1 MIYSQFSPPTFLKNA
16 HIQSIMNSV
25 GPRKFR
31 AKRIIKSLNSEQL
44 IISTEAGV
52 RLTAELDKSNV
63 IHPATNTKPLVILI
77 HGWEGSSQSAYQ
89 VTTASHLLRSGFDVL
104 RLNLRDHG
112 DSHHL
117 NRELFNSTLLAE
129 VGDAIRSFTGDR
141 SYSNIFLAGFSLGG
155 NFTLRIVADR
165 AKELGIVAAVAI
177 CPPIDPNNAMTA
189 MNNGLF
195 IYEKYFFRRWT
206 RSLKKKLK
214 HFPELDFSAEMNQ
227 IKTLEDVNQTFV
239 PKFTPF
245 EDPKDYFSSYALTGD
260 RLKTLE
266 IPAHLIIA
274 NDDPILPVEDVDKIN
289 ALDHLIVER
298 QDHGG
303 HCGFIKDLKGRSW
316 VEQRLVEIFNS
327 HLETS
332 AFN

>member
-1 MIYSQFSPPTFLKNA
+1 MTYTQFSPPTHLKNA

-31 AKRIIKSLNSEQL
+31 AKKITKTLKSEQL

-52 RLTAELDKSNV
+52 RLTAELDNANTS
-63 IHPATNTKPLVILI
+63 HPATNTKALVILI

-89 VTTASHLLRSGFDVL
+89 VTTAFHLINSGFDVL

-117 NRELFNSTLLAE
+117 NPELFNSTLLAE
-129 VGDAIRSFTGDR
+129 VGDAIKSFTSDR
-141 SYSNIFLAGFSLGG
+141 SYSNTFLAGFSLGG

-177 CPPIDPNNAMTA
+177 CPPIDPNNAMTV

-206 RSLKKKLK
+206 RSLQKKLK
-214 HFPELDFSAEMNQ
+214 YFPELDFSAEMNQ

-245 EDPKDYFSSYALTGD
+245 QNPKDYFSSYALTGD

-266 IPAHLIIA
+266 IPAHMIVA
-274 NDDPILPVEDVDKIN
+274 NDDPILPAEDVDKIN
-289 ALDHLIVER
+289 ASEHLIVEK

-316 VEQRLVEIFNS
+316 VEERLVEIFNGY
-327 HLETS
+327 LEVS
-332 AFN
+332 ALN

>member
-1 MIYSQFSPPTFLKNA
+1 MTYTKFSPPTHLKNA

-31 AKRIIKSLNSEQL
+31 AKKITKTLKSEQL

-52 RLTAELDKSNV
+52 RLTAELDNANTS
-63 IHPATNTKPLVILI
+63 HPATNTKALVILI

-89 VTTASHLLRSGFDVL
+89 VTTAFHLINSGFDVL

-117 NRELFNSTLLAE
+117 NPELFNSTLLAE
-129 VGDAIRSFTGDR
+129 VGDAIKSFTSDR
-141 SYSNIFLAGFSLGG
+141 SYSNTFLAGFSLGG

-177 CPPIDPNNAMTA
+177 CPPIDPNNAMTV

-206 RSLKKKLK
+206 RSLQKKLK
-214 HFPELDFSAEMNQ
+214 YFPELDFSAEMNQ

-245 EDPKDYFSSYALTGD
+245 QNPKDYFSSYALTGD

-266 IPAHLIIA
+266 IPAHMIVA
-274 NDDPILPVEDVDKIN
+274 NDDPILPAEDVDKIN
-289 ALDHLIVER
+289 ASEHLIVER

-303 HCGFIKDLKGRSW
+303 QCGLY
-316 VEQRLVEIFNS
+316 L
-327 HLETS
+327 L
-332 AFN
+332 